1 MLYQVTSLSN
11 LCFITYCKIYH
22 SYYIVH
28 GQENNEFNTSPVIST
43 HVMIPVFTTPNTL
56 VYHRPLSLF
65 LFARPTFKAG
75 TRDLF
80 SKIKFA
86 SRCQE
91 TGLRQTRDLCPLQIA
106 QELAQLKQE
115 PSRLD
120 KCLKKIKGYME
131 SIPART
137 LGHTDSTSDRRSSL
151 Q

>member
-1 MLYQVTSLSN
+1 MLSQITSLCN
-11 LCFITYCKIYH
+11 LCFTTCCNIYH
-22 SYYIVH
+22 SFYIIC

-43 HVMIPVFTTPNTL
+43 FVMIPVFTIPNTL
-56 VYHRPLSLF
+56 LYDRHLSLF
-65 LFARPTFKAG
+65 LFARPRFKAG

-91 TGLRQTRDLCPLQIA
+91 TGLRQTCDLCPLQIA

-131 SIPART
+131 SIPTQT